1 MLVLFSGSVPTPEL
15 PIHIWHASLCNLK
28 FHAAE
33 CQCCIWQEVRLD
45 TALPTKSYF
54 PSWMR
59 SRAPSNDA
67 ELGAPSALA
76 TPNLANT
83 IHGSLHGGTAFADHQ
98 WATSGGAPKRRPNQA
113 GFAPPSGL
121 LVLGA
126 RAQSSP
132 LEVSASACSYS
143 LLIL

>member
-1 MLVLFSGSVPTPEL
+1 MLP
-15 PIHIWHASLCNLK
+15 A
-28 FHAAE
+28 
-33 CQCCIWQEVRLD
+33 
-45 TALPTKSYF
+45 KSYF

-67 ELGAPSALA
+67 ELGATSALA

-83 IHGSLHGGTAFADHQ
+83 IHGSLHGGNAFADHQ
-98 WATSGGAPKRRPNQA
+98 WATTGGASQRRPNQA
-113 GFAPPSGL
+113 GLAPPSGL

-132 LEVSASACSYS
+132 LEVRAFTYR
-143 LLIL
+143 